1 MDVVFFLRRQLDYMS
16 SFSSSA
22 DMHQVITFLINAKNL
37 FNFRLGNFLNFIK
50 NVAKPFP
57 MIRITPLKNQS
68 AETSLAP
75 PRSDI
80 LVHQFVAARKAL
92 GRPPSKH

>member
-1 MDVVFFLRRQLDYMS
+1 
-16 SFSSSA
+16 
-22 DMHQVITFLINAKNL
+22 
-37 FNFRLGNFLNFIK
+37 
-50 NVAKPFP
+50 

-92 GRPPSKH
+92 GRPPAKH